1 MFDIKWI
8 RANAEAFD
16 AAISRRKGVS
26 VRSSD
31 LLAIDDR
38 RREIIASLNE
48 AQEKRNA
55 LSKQIGQA
63 KAQKDEAK
71 AAELMA
77 GVAALKEAIPQGEAD
92 ERAVELELRNAL
104 SVLPNLAFEDVPDGV
119 DEADNVEYFGPNGS
133 PATAAKARAP
143 KPSFSFAPKEHYEV
157 GVAANGD
164 MDFELAAKLSGSR
177 FVVLKGQVARLERAL
192 GQFMLDLHTT
202 EHGYTEVQ
210 PPLLVKD
217 DALFGTNQLPKFE
230 EDLFATS
237 RDNASTNAVMQLTQ
251 REYGLQLVEQQI
263 AKLADHSG
271 RNAIAIARLNRQA
284 ANERMA
290 IAILK
295 TEIDSHQ
302 IFEGFQSSKLYLIPT
317 AEVPLTNLV
326 RESIV
331 SEEAL
336 PMRLTAL
343 TPCFRS
349 EAGSAGRDTRGMLR
363 QHQFNKVEMV
373 SITTPETS
381 VDEHERML
389 TCAEAVL
396 QKLGLHYRVMTL
408 CTGDLGFGAK
418 KTYDLEVW
426 LPGQDTYREISSVS
440 VCGDFQARRMD
451 ARYRPA
457 GEKQAPRFV
466 HTLNGSGTA
475 VGRCLIAVLE
485 NYQQEDGSVLVPEV
499 LRPYMGGLTSIG
511 GR

>member
-16 AAISRRKGVS
+16 AAVSRRKGVS
-26 VRSSD
+26 VRSAD
-31 LLAIDDR
+31 LLAIDDKR
-38 RREIIASLNE
+38 RDIIGRLND
-48 AQEKRNA
+48 AQEKRNS

-71 AAELMA
+71 AQQLMA
-77 GVAALKEAIPQGEAD
+77 EVAALKDLIPQGEAE
-92 ERAVELELRNAL
+92 ERAIDQELRSAL
-104 SVLPNLAFEDVPDGV
+104 STIPNLVFEDVPDGN
-119 DEADNVEYFGPNGS
+119 DESGNVEYFGRNGT
-133 PATAAKARAP
+133 AETAAKARAP
-143 KPSFSFAPKEHYEV
+143 KPSFSFAPKEHYQIGEAM
-157 GVAANGD
+157 GQ
-164 MDFELAAKLSGSR
+164 MDFETAAKLSGSR

-230 EDLFATS
+230 EDLFFTRHGES
-237 RDNASTNAVMQLTQ
+237 R
-251 REYGLQLVEQQI
+251 
-263 AKLADHSG
+263 LA
-271 RNAIAIARLNRQA
+271 
-284 ANERMA
+284 
-290 IAILK
+290 
-295 TEIDSHQ
+295 
-302 IFEGFQSSKLYLIPT
+302 LIPT
-317 AEVPLTNLV
+317 AEVPLTNFV
-326 RESIV
+326 RESIL
-331 SEEAL
+331 SEEEL
-336 PMRLTAL
+336 PLRFTAL

-389 TCAEAVL
+389 GCAEAVL
-396 QKLGLHYRVMTL
+396 QKLGLHYRVMNL
-408 CTGDLGFGAK
+408 CTGDIGFGAK

-451 ARYRPA
+451 ARYRPS
-457 GEKQAPRFV
+457 GEKQPPRFV

-475 VGRCLIAVLE
+475 VGRCLIAVME
-485 NYQQEDGSVLVPEV
+485 NYQQEDGSVAIPQV
-499 LRPYMGGLTSIG
+499 LQPYMGGLTAIG